1 MNSRRDAE
9 ECVNDAYLG
18 AWNAIPPTRPE
29 PLLSYIVKIVR
40 NVSLKIY
47 YRKEAAKRNSTYTV
61 AMQEIEA
68 CIADQKTVEDEV
80 EARELARII
89 ESFLDTLTTKERI
102 IFMRRYAYIDTYADI
117 AKRMRISE
125 KSFCSAFPD
134 PSKNETIFDRKRGV
148 CMNTKLFSDA
158 MNEIDSKYY
167 EEAMTELQP
176 DRLHLKWWKLHKVA
190 ACFATVMLMGV
201 LSFGTAFAA
210 SADFREAVIGFF
222 TGGFV
227 EQGVDEQG
235 YYSVYFHGAGNSD
248 PITVRDG
255 QIYFVMD
262 SSEINITEQCSETT
276 YYSYETT
283 DADGNYHVILVG
295 GTPDNAGWAEL
306 VFENDSTKTGPMV
319 TGEYEDEEPEWLLAD
334 KKAFTDKY
342 MADRK

>member
-1 MNSRRDAE
+1 
-9 ECVNDAYLG
+9 
-18 AWNAIPPTRPE
+18 
-29 PLLSYIVKIVR
+29 
-40 NVSLKIY
+40 
-47 YRKEAAKRNSTYTV
+47 
-61 AMQEIEA
+61 
-68 CIADQKTVEDEV
+68 
-80 EARELARII
+80 
-89 ESFLDTLTTKERI
+89 
-102 IFMRRYAYIDTYADI
+102 
-117 AKRMRISE
+117 
-125 KSFCSAFPD
+125 
-134 PSKNETIFDRKRGV
+134 
-148 CMNTKLFSDA
+148 MNTKLFSDA

-190 ACFATVMLMGV
+190 ACFAAVMLMGV

-227 EQGVDEQG
+227 EQGIDEQG
-235 YYSVYFHGAGNSD
+235 YYSVYFHDAGNSD

-262 SSEINITEQCSETT
+262 GSEINITEQCSETT

-283 DADGNYHVILVG
+283 DADGNYHVLLVG
-295 GTPDNAGWAEL
+295 GTPDNVGWAEL
-306 VFENDSTKTGPMV
+306 IFENDSTKTGPMV
-319 TGEYEDEEPEWLLAD
+319 IGEYEGEEPEWLLAG

>member
-1 MNSRRDAE
+1 
-9 ECVNDAYLG
+9 
-18 AWNAIPPTRPE
+18 
-29 PLLSYIVKIVR
+29 
-40 NVSLKIY
+40 
-47 YRKEAAKRNSTYTV
+47 
-61 AMQEIEA
+61 
-68 CIADQKTVEDEV
+68 
-80 EARELARII
+80 
-89 ESFLDTLTTKERI
+89 
-102 IFMRRYAYIDTYADI
+102 
-117 AKRMRISE
+117 
-125 KSFCSAFPD
+125 
-134 PSKNETIFDRKRGV
+134 
-148 CMNTKLFSDA
+148 MNTKLFSDA

-306 VFENDSTKTGPMV
+306 VFENDSTKTGPMA